1 MPHTA
6 KPPVRRLETES
17 GSFAYAEAGEG
28 EPVLFVH
35 GSLGTLHDF
44 SRQLSPFSARYRFIS
59 YSRRFHPPSP
69 PPQEG
74 ETYTIDGH
82 ADDCSTVI
90 ARLQAAPVHLVGA
103 SWGGYVGLALALRSP
118 ELVAS
123 LVLMEPPI
131 LPLLQRSTAGR
142 IAAETF
148 TRDAI
153 EPSRAAFL
161 GGEPEEGVRRFVDGI
176 AGVAGS
182 FDALPQKAKERLLGA
197 AAELKLEFCTPHES
211 YMPPPDPDRLAELK
225 IPVLLVQGERSPK
238 LFHLILDE
246 LELALPD
253 TRRVIIPRSGHAV
266 QIENP
271 QHFNGVLEQF
281 LEEVRRP

>member
-6 KPPVRRLETES
+6 KPLVRELETES
-17 GSFAYAEAGEG
+17 GSFAYVEAGEG

-44 SRQLSPFSARYRFIS
+44 SRQLTPFSARYRFIS
-59 YSRRFHPPSP
+59 YSRRFHPPNP
-69 PPQEG
+69 PPQKG

-82 ADDCSTVI
+82 AGDCAAVISRLHTV
-90 ARLQAAPVHLVGA
+90 PVHLVGS
-103 SWGGYVGLALALRSP
+103 SWGGYVALALALRAP
-118 ELVAS
+118 ALVAS

-131 LPLLQRSTAGR
+131 LPLLQRSTAGK
-142 IAAETF
+142 IAAGNF
-148 TRDAI
+148 ARDAI
-153 EPSRAAFL
+153 DPSRAAFL

-182 FDALPQKAKERLLGA
+182 FDALPQKAKERLLA
-197 AAELKLEFCTPHES
+197 AAPELMLEFCTPPES
-211 YMPPPDPDRLAELK
+211 YMPPPDPARLAELE
-225 IPVLLVQGERSPK
+225 IPVLLLQGERSPK

-253 TRRVIIPRSGHAV
+253 TRRVIIPRSGHSV
-266 QIENP
+266 QIENS
-271 QHFNGVLEQF
+271 QHFNVVLKQF
-281 LEEVRRP
+281 LEENRRS